1 MRSQTKTKYSLIAT
15 LYVSQAI
22 PLGFFI
28 TAMPVIL
35 RDSGL
40 SLESIGLFSAIA
52 APYLLKFLWAPAVDR
67 YGSRK
72 RHYLSWILPLQIV
85 ALSTVLAMSSL
96 ELSTQMTAI
105 LVLAAIFMFVAA
117 TQDIATDGLAV
128 RALAEHERGP
138 GNALQVG
145 GYYLGQV
152 LGGGMMLVLFS
163 RFGWTTALWA
173 MAALL
178 ALPLLPASRFREPT
192 LQETAPRRFDF
203 AALGRF
209 FRRPGAWSWTAILL
223 LFRSG
228 ETMATFSFNQMLVDL
243 GLGLA
248 DIGLLSGVL
257 YALGALSGSLLG
269 GLLLPSLGRRV
280 GLTAFALIQALA
292 VLSYLIPASGFIG
305 LPVVGGA
312 VFTVAFAGGLATTAL
327 YTSMMDA
334 SRSETAGT
342 DFTLQQSL
350 CAVGP
355 VIGTGL
361 SGFSAAAFGFSGH
374 FVLCAGVSL
383 LALALV
389 IRSSLPSEQPAVGLP
404 VSPAA
409 TPPAATPPATS

>member
-1 MRSQTKTKYSLIAT
+1 MSPQTKTKYSLIAT

-40 SLESIGLFSAIA
+40 SLERVGLFSAIA
-52 APYLLKFLWAPAVDR
+52 APYLIKFLWAPAVDR
-67 YGSRK
+67 YGARR
-72 RHYLSWILPLQIV
+72 RHYLSWILPLQTV
-85 ALSTVLAMSSL
+85 ALVTVLAMSSL
-96 ELSTQMTAI
+96 ELSTQLSM
-105 LVLAAIFMFVAA
+105 VLALAALFMVVAA

-128 RALAEHERGP
+128 RALAESERGP

-163 RFGWTTALWA
+163 RFGWAPALWA
-173 MAALL
+173 MAAMLT
-178 ALPLLPASRFREPT
+178 LPLLPALRFREPE
-192 LQETAPRRFDF
+192 LSSAAVRRFDF
-203 AALGRF
+203 GALGRF

-228 ETMATFSFNQMLVDL
+228 ETMATFIFNQMLVDR
-243 GLGLA
+243 GYGLA
-248 DIGLLSGVL
+248 DIGLLAGVL
-257 YALGALSGSLLG
+257 YAAGALSGSLVAG
-269 GLLLPSLGRRV
+269 FVITSLGRRA
-280 GLTAFALIQALA
+280 GLTLFAAIQAMAILG
-292 VLSYLIPASGFIG
+292 YLIPAGGSVG
-305 LPVVGGA
+305 LAVIAGVVFVA
-312 VFTVAFAGGLATTAL
+312 AFAGGLATTAL

-334 SRSETAGT
+334 SRPETAGT

-361 SGFSAAAFGFSGH
+361 SGFSAAALGFSGH
-374 FVLCAGVSL
+374 FVLCAAVSL
-383 LALALV
+383 LAVALV
-389 IRSSLPSEQPAVGLP
+389 MRSKLPSEQPAVLVP
-404 VSPAA
+404 VSAPS
-409 TPPAATPPATS
+409 ATS